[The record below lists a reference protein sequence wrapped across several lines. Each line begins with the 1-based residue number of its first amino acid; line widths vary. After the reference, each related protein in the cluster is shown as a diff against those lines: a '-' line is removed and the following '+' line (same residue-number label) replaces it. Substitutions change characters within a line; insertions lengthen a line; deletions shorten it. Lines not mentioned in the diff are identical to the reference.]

1 MEHLSG
7 QQLTEKVSKL
17 ILENNLDEAV
27 KVFNILVEK
36 LPDAHLP
43 LLSRCTCLIQLER
56 YEEAKIDAEKILTL
70 PNIPISD
77 DIAPGNTTL
86 HSVGYARLAKC
97 YKELG
102 QIKEA
107 EKLLKKRQELEKK
120 VLSRKDIENMNSN
133 SSDDSDND
141 NIISENS
148 SKNAEKFRLQG
159 NELYKKQ
166 KYNES
171 LEKYMKAF
179 ELNQNDL
186 LVNSNCAQVY
196 LKLGKLDEALI
207 HAETCI
213 RLDSKWAKGYYR
225 KGCILLEKKK
235 FLDSISAFQLAKR
248 YGANESDLEKKI
260 EFVNKQIKQQSKIVS
275 NNTFRD
281 SLSRFKLSSFTIAAL
296 VVVLISIF
304 VWFFVD
310 ISTLSSIKKF
320 FSRLLYSYF
329 GDLW

>member
-7 QQLTEKVSKL
+7 QQLLQQAAKL
-17 ILENNLDEAV
+17 IAENNLDEAV
-27 KVFNILVEK
+27 KIFSILVEK

-56 YEEAKIDAEKILTL
+56 YEEAKIDAEKILAL

-102 QIKEA
+102 QIEEA
-107 EKLLKKRQELEKK
+107 EKLIKKRQELEKK
-120 VLSRKDIENMNSN
+120 VVTRKDIENMNVN
-133 SSDDSDND
+133 SSIDSNDDDD
-141 NIISENS
+141 KIISEKS
-148 SKNAEKFRLQG
+148 AEKLRLQG

-179 ELNQNDL
+179 EIDPNDL
-186 LVNSNCAQVY
+186 LVNSNCAQAY

-213 RLDSKWAKGYYR
+213 RIDSKFAKGYYR
-225 KGCILLEKKK
+225 KGCVLLEKKN
-235 FLDSISAFQLAKR
+235 FVESISAFQLAKR
-248 YGANESDLEKKI
+248 YGAAKESDLEKKI
-260 EFVNKQIKQQSKIVS
+260 EFANKQIKQQSKNVS
-275 NNTFRD
+275 NDTFRIF
-281 SLSRFKLSSFTIAAL
+281 LSRFRLSSFTITAL
-296 VVVLISIF
+296 VVVLISIIA
-304 VWFFVD
+304 WFFFD
-310 ISTLSSIKKF
+310 ISVFNYFKDF
-320 FSRLLYSYF
+320 FYWLLNSYF
-329 GDLW
+329 GDIW

>member
-1 MEHLSG
+1 TMEHLSG

-43 LLSRCTCLIQLER
+43 LLKR

-148 SKNAEKFRLQG
+148 SKNVEKFRLQG

-225 KGCILLEKKK
+225 K
-235 FLDSISAFQLAKR
+235 
-248 YGANESDLEKKI
+248 
-260 EFVNKQIKQQSKIVS
+260 
-275 NNTFRD
+275 
-281 SLSRFKLSSFTIAAL
+281 
-296 VVVLISIF
+296 
-304 VWFFVD
+304 
-310 ISTLSSIKKF
+310 
-320 FSRLLYSYF
+320 
-329 GDLW
+329 

>member
-7 QQLTEKVSKL
+7 QQLIQQAAKL
-17 ILENNLDEAV
+17 IAENNLDEAV
-27 KVFNILVEK
+27 KIFSILVEK

-102 QIKEA
+102 QIEEA
-107 EKLLKKRQELEKK
+107 EKLLRKRQELEKK
-120 VLSRKDIENMNSN
+120 VVSQK
-133 SSDDSDND
+133 
-141 NIISENS
+141 S
-148 SKNAEKFRLQG
+148 SKSAEKFRLQG

-179 ELNQNDL
+179 EINPNDL

-225 KGCILLEKKK
+225 KGCVLLEKRN
-235 FLDSISAFQLAKR
+235 FVESISAFQLAKR
-248 YGANESDLEKKI
+248 YGAKESDLEKKI
-260 EFVNKQIKQQSKIVS
+260 EFVNKQIKQQSKNVS
-275 NNTFRD
+275 NNTFRN
-281 SLSRFKLSSFTIAAL
+281 SLSRFKLSSFTITAL
-296 VVVLISIF
+296 VV
-304 VWFFVD
+304 
-310 ISTLSSIKKF
+310 
-320 FSRLLYSYF
+320 
-329 GDLW
+329 